1 MGQRLADKVA
11 AVVGGGQQPGETIG
25 HGRAAAILFARE
37 GAEVLVVDRDRE
49 AAADTVRAIE
59 AEGGRAAAFEADV
72 TREADCE
79 AAVAACVER
88 YGRIDVLHNNVG
100 RSQGDRETSDLGA
113 EVWDELHELN
123 VKSYFM
129 CAKHALAPMRAR
141 RSGCIINISSV
152 ASTIVSPTV
161 AYKTSKA
168 AVNALTHSL
177 AIENARYGIR
187 VNAILPGLMDTPM
200 AIERRAREWNMT
212 RQEVREQR
220 DERVPL
226 GRKMGTGW
234 DVGHAAV
241 FLASDEARFITG
253 VLLPVDGGQSINT
266 P

>member
-1 MGQRLADKVA
+1 MGQRLADRA
-11 AVVGGGQQPGETIG
+11 AVVIGGGQQPGETVG
-25 HGRAAAILFARE
+25 NGRAAAILFARE
-37 GAEVLVVDRDRE
+37 GARVVVVDRDPG

-59 AEGGRAAAFEADV
+59 AEGGSASAFEADV
-72 TREADCE
+72 TREADCK
-79 AAVAACVER
+79 AAIAACLER
-88 YGRIDVLHNNVG
+88 HGKIDILHNNVG
-100 RSQGDRETSDLGA
+100 RSRGDREVSELEAGM
-113 EVWDELHELN
+113 WDELHELN
-123 VKSYFM
+123 LKTCFL
-129 CAKHALAPMRAR
+129 CAKHALPPMRAR
-141 RSGCIINISSV
+141 GRGCIINISSV

-177 AIENARYGIR
+177 AIDNAQHGIR

-212 RQEVREQR
+212 REEVRAGR
-220 DERVPL
+220 NARVPL

-266 P
+266 D